1 MKYTAVIFDLFGT
14 LVQNMSYREYQDV
27 VRQMA
32 SVLSAPTDKFIQLWF
47 DVGHQRVTGVF
58 PSTVACIEHICRELE
73 VPFDDAK
80 VKLAVR
86 IRFAFTTRAMV
97 PRPGAIEVLS
107 HLKSEGYKTALI
119 SGCSAEVPRVWKDTA
134 FAPLFDVTVFSC
146 SAGMN
151 KPDPRIYRLATGQ
164 LAVEPH
170 ECLYIGD
177 GANQELTG
185 ASRLGMHPVLIR
197 TSEDYIP
204 PGDWTDRDRW
214 DGPVIS
220 SLKEVLPLL
229 R

>member
-1 MKYTAVIFDLFGT
+1 MKYKAVIFDLFGT
-14 LVQNMSYREYQDV
+14 LVENLSYQEYQDV
-27 VRQMA
+27 LMQMA
-32 SVLSAPTDKFIQLWF
+32 SVLSAPPDKFIRLWF
-47 DVGHQRVTGVF
+47 DTGNERVTGVF
-58 PSTVACIEHICRELE
+58 PSTVACIEHMCRELE
-73 VPFDDAK
+73 VPFDDAQI
-80 VKLAVR
+80 KLAVR
-86 IRFAFTTRAMV
+86 IRFGFTARAMT
-97 PRPGAIEVLS
+97 PRPDAIEVLS

-119 SGCSAEVPRVWKDTA
+119 SGCSAEVPGIWKDTP

-164 LAVEPH
+164 LAVEPQ
-170 ECLYIGD
+170 ECLYVGD

-185 ASRLGMHPVLIR
+185 ASQLGMHPVLIR
-197 TSEDYIP
+197 ASDEYYP
-204 PGDWTDRDRW
+204 PADWTDREQW